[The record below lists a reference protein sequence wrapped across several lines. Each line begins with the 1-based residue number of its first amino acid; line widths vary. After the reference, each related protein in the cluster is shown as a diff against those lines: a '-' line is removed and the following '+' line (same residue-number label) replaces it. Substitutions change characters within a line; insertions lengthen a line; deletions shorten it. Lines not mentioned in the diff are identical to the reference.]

1 MINISNLLK
10 NISNINLL
18 FIFMLIILSLSVIYG
33 YNINNIENFSNN
45 FLDTNN
51 SYEFKE
57 NDNAFDSFYAKYYDS
72 IYNTQKKN
80 NYEIGKIKNLK
91 KITDIKILV
100 VNCDTGLLVRK
111 ISKLHNNVVG
121 IDSSIDMINHSKNNY
136 PKLEFYNKNILKE
149 NIFDD
154 ETFSHILCLNRKL
167 YLLEDKQLFF
177 NNCYNLLYRNGY
189 LIVNIVDPKMFNFH
203 VNESKNVLYDPTKY
217 NKKIEEVI
225 VLFGNNKEYKSKYKI
240 KKNDLILEET
250 FKNFNT
256 NSVRKNKITYYM
268 TDTRTIINYAE
279 KAGFVVKD
287 KFSLD
292 NVGYNYEYL
301 YIFKKSIE

>member
-111 ISKLHNNVVG
+111 IS
-121 IDSSIDMINHSKNNY
+121 
-136 PKLEFYNKNILKE
+136 
-149 NIFDD
+149 
-154 ETFSHILCLNRKL
+154 
-167 YLLEDKQLFF
+167 
-177 NNCYNLLYRNGY
+177 
-189 LIVNIVDPKMFNFH
+189 
-203 VNESKNVLYDPTKY
+203 
-217 NKKIEEVI
+217 
-225 VLFGNNKEYKSKYKI
+225 
-240 KKNDLILEET
+240 
-250 FKNFNT
+250 
-256 NSVRKNKITYYM
+256 
-268 TDTRTIINYAE
+268 
-279 KAGFVVKD
+279 
-287 KFSLD
+287 
-292 NVGYNYEYL
+292 
-301 YIFKKSIE
+301 